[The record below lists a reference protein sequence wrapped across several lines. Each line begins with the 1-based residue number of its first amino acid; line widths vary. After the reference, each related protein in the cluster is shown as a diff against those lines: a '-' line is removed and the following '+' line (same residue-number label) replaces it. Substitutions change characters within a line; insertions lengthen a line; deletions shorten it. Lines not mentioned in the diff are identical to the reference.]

1 MLRRAA
7 LLVALCA
14 RATKSDEAVPRELRP
29 RHVDAR
35 ELAGNP
41 YYVEDPVWTNRT
53 TFLVMN
59 TYIWNL
65 CSKERNPNPEEFC
78 YGAYD
83 LYTETLR
90 YDHLVVIPDV
100 GSDIAAFTFGIPAMF
115 AADPESVTVMWLM
128 IYTPVMFLLTPL
140 LQAGVAT
147 ILISGSDNAH
157 PTVATFGA
165 HPASSAYGLAEP
177 WWPAKY
183 GDYPRLYKLVPDD
196 YQGAYEAAREFCR
209 LTNAEDRIH
218 EIMLIA
224 IDQLRRDGFRDG
236 VAALCGD
243 RGHVVVAEFSDLS
256 TLITYQGTYDAM
268 ATYFTAYPGISV
280 VLTGTVQNVRS
291 VYDAAADYRSG
302 GNAEVLVAPQSY
314 MNGQYDY
321 DEFPNIYAVTNA
333 QVVDEDRGVHF
344 TLQKLLEIVDA
355 GEAVELTLEK
365 RVLTT
370 AIQIEVFDMGAFI
383 VRQLLPVYAKETAPS
398 SPVEVRVNLRRV
410 RITEVTPTDASFFE
424 ITGLVEVEWTE
435 PRLAWDAYLFNE
447 TMTYEVGQIWT
458 PSLYIDNNYITY
470 DLTDL
475 PVTVDAGGRA
485 SWKSQIRTQLLCDSD
500 LIMLP
505 FDTHAC
511 DFTFESTRTAAQEI
525 MVSGEFLVADVD
537 DNYELEYQAR
547 DFLVEGGFMDEE
559 HTLVRFKFKF
569 THRPFGHYI
578 RLIFPAALLNLA
590 GFLAFWVDGATDSL
604 QLGITT
610 LLCTLALRQTIE
622 FPDTTYPT
630 WLEGFMFINILFQF
644 VCVVLSVS
652 EYNEQRQDLLQQYIV
667 KRIHGYHKLAKDY
680 GGALTPTFM
689 KTPRD
694 GVHKAAG
701 APPAPE
707 GLPALGGP
715 RFRVSRRA
723 PARVA
728 PFGAPAAAE
737 MKLDTSAL
745 CTLDDDIAPPVPA
758 RGLGGVAAAAVTAND
773 LRGHFL
779 HAKHAGHGHGAGHH
793 DHGPHHGPAGRR
805 ASIRESVKKFNPFAS
820 LQRLQ
825 NPQKYGEETTPAA
838 DLIGRW
844 IICPIYFIV
853 MMVYCVD
860 RGSGVKPWFPE
871 RTGDE

>member
-1 MLRRAA
+1 
-7 LLVALCA
+7 
-14 RATKSDEAVPRELRP
+14 
-29 RHVDAR
+29 
-35 ELAGNP
+35 
-41 YYVEDPVWTNRT
+41 
-53 TFLVMN
+53 MN

-83 LYTETLR
+83 LYTETLK
-90 YDHLVVIPDV
+90 YDHLVVVPDV
-100 GSDIAAFTFGIPAMF
+100 GGDIAAFTFGIPAMF

-128 IYTPVMFLLTPL
+128 IYTPVMFLLAPL

-147 ILISGSDNAH
+147 VLISGSDNAH

-183 GDYPRLYKLVPDD
+183 GDFPRLYKLVPDD

-236 VAALCGD
+236 
-243 RGHVVVAEFSDLS
+243 
-256 TLITYQGTYDAM
+256 GTYDAM
-268 ATYFTAYPGISV
+268 ATYTAYPGISV

-447 TMTYEVGQIWT
+447 TMTYE
-458 PSLYIDNNYITY
+458 
-470 DLTDL
+470 
-475 PVTVDAGGRA
+475 
-485 SWKSQIRTQLLCDSD
+485 
-500 LIMLP
+500 
-505 FDTHAC
+505 
-511 DFTFESTRTAAQEI
+511 EI

-689 KTPRD
+689 KTPATPKGR
-694 GVHKAAG
+694 GRAAG
-701 APPAPE
+701 AE

-728 PFGAPAAAE
+728 PFGAPAA
-737 MKLDTSAL
+737 
-745 CTLDDDIAPPVPA
+745 
-758 RGLGGVAAAAVTAND
+758 
-773 LRGHFL
+773 
-779 HAKHAGHGHGAGHH
+779 
-793 DHGPHHGPAGRR
+793 RR
-805 ASIRESVKKFNPFAS
+805 
-820 LQRLQ
+820 
-825 NPQKYGEETTPAA
+825 
-838 DLIGRW
+838 
-844 IICPIYFIV
+844 
-853 MMVYCVD
+853 
-860 RGSGVKPWFPE
+860 
-871 RTGDE
+871 

>member
-29 RHVDAR
+29 KHVDAR

-41 YYVEDPVWTNRT
+41 YYVEDPVFTNRT

-83 LYTETLR
+83 LYTETLK

-147 ILISGSDNAH
+147 ILISGSDHAH

-224 IDQLRRDGFRDG
+224 IDQLRRDGFQDG

-243 RGHVVVAEFSDLS
+243 RGHVVVAEFSDFDAL
-256 TLITYQGTYDAM
+256 TAYQGTYDAM
-268 ATYFTAYPGISV
+268 ASYFTAYPGISI
-280 VLTGTVQNVRS
+280 VLTGDVNNVRA

-302 GNAEVLVAPQSY
+302 GNAE
-314 MNGQYDY
+314 
-321 DEFPNIYAVTNA
+321 II
-333 QVVDEDRGVHF
+333 VVDEDRGVHF
-344 TLQKLLEIVDA
+344 TTQRLLDIVDA
-355 GEAVELTLEK
+355 GEAVELALAK

-398 SPVEVRVNLRRV
+398 SPVDVRINLRRV

-424 ITGLVEVEWTE
+424 ITGIVEVEWDE
-435 PRLAWDAYLFNE
+435 PRLAWDDYLFNE
-447 TMTYEVGQIWT
+447 TLSYPRASIWT
-458 PSLYIDNNYITY
+458 PAIYIDNNYFTR
-470 DLTDL
+470 DFTDL
-475 PVTVDAGGRA
+475 PVEVSSSGRA
-485 SWKSQIRTQLLCDSD
+485 RMKSQIRTQLLCDSD

-505 FDTHAC
+505 FDVHKC
-511 DFTFESTRTAAQEI
+511 EITFESTRQRVFEAMAH
-525 MVSGEFLVADVD
+525 GDFLVADVD
-537 DNYELEYQAR
+537 DNYEIEYHATTTE
-547 DFLVEGGFMDEE
+547 VEGGFMNER
-559 HTLVRFKFKF
+559 HSVVRFKFVF
-569 THRPFGHYI
+569 SHRPFGHYI
-578 RLIFPAALLNLA
+578 RLIFPAALLNMV

-604 QLGITT
+604 ELGITT

-644 VCVVLSVS
+644 ICVVLSVS
-652 EYNEQRQDLLQQYIV
+652 EYSEGRQDLLQEYIV
-667 KRIHGYHKLAKDY
+667 KRMTGYSKLANQL
-680 GGALTPTFM
+680 GGAVTPTFM
-689 KTPRD
+689 RTPRTPGRRTPRMTPRD
-694 GVHKAAG
+694 QNGNGKVHALGG
-701 APPAPE
+701 APPGPDIPELPSVDAHAAKRTPRQDAYAPHD
-707 GLPALGGP
+707 A
-715 RFRVSRRA
+715 
-723 PARVA
+723 
-728 PFGAPAAAE
+728 GAGHG
-737 MKLDTSAL
+737 
-745 CTLDDDIAPPVPA
+745 
-758 RGLGGVAAAAVTAND
+758 RGQ
-773 LRGHFL
+773 
-779 HAKHAGHGHGAGHH
+779 GHGHGAGHH
-793 DHGPHHGPAGRR
+793 DHGPNGGKRR
-805 ASIRESVKKFNPFAS
+805 DSLMGKINPFAS
-820 LQRLQ
+820 LQRLS
-825 NPQKYGEETTPAA
+825 NPKKYGEETTPAA

-844 IICPIYFIV
+844 IVCPIYFVV

-871 RTGDE
+871 RSE

>member
-1 MLRRAA
+1 
-7 LLVALCA
+7 
-14 RATKSDEAVPRELRP
+14 
-29 RHVDAR
+29 
-35 ELAGNP
+35 
-41 YYVEDPVWTNRT
+41 
-53 TFLVMN
+53 
-59 TYIWNL
+59 
-65 CSKERNPNPEEFC
+65 
-78 YGAYD
+78 
-83 LYTETLR
+83 
-90 YDHLVVIPDV
+90 
-100 GSDIAAFTFGIPAMF
+100 
-115 AADPESVTVMWLM
+115 
-128 IYTPVMFLLTPL
+128 
-140 LQAGVAT
+140 
-147 ILISGSDNAH
+147 
-157 PTVATFGA
+157 
-165 HPASSAYGLAEP
+165 
-177 WWPAKY
+177 
-183 GDYPRLYKLVPDD
+183 
-196 YQGAYEAAREFCR
+196 
-209 LTNAEDRIH
+209 
-218 EIMLIA
+218 
-224 IDQLRRDGFRDG
+224 
-236 VAALCGD
+236 
-243 RGHVVVAEFSDLS
+243 
-256 TLITYQGTYDAM
+256 
-268 ATYFTAYPGISV
+268 
-280 VLTGTVQNVRS
+280 
-291 VYDAAADYRSG
+291 
-302 GNAEVLVAPQSY
+302 

-475 PVTVDAGGRA
+475 PVTVDADGRA

-694 GVHKAAG
+694 GVPKAAG

-745 CTLDDDIAPPVPA
+745 CTLDDDIAPPIPA

-844 IICPIYFIV
+844 IVCPIYFVV

>member
-1 MLRRAA
+1 
-7 LLVALCA
+7 
-14 RATKSDEAVPRELRP
+14 
-29 RHVDAR
+29 
-35 ELAGNP
+35 
-41 YYVEDPVWTNRT
+41 
-53 TFLVMN
+53 
-59 TYIWNL
+59 
-65 CSKERNPNPEEFC
+65 
-78 YGAYD
+78 
-83 LYTETLR
+83 
-90 YDHLVVIPDV
+90 
-100 GSDIAAFTFGIPAMF
+100 MF

-128 IYTPVMFLLTPL
+128 IYTPVLFLLTPL

-147 ILISGSDNAH
+147 VLISAATTH

-165 HPASSAYGLAEP
+165 HPRRRPTGSRSPGGPPSTATSRGSTSSCPTTTRARE
-177 WWPAKY
+177 
-183 GDYPRLYKLVPDD
+183 
-196 YQGAYEAAREFCR
+196 AREFCR

-243 RGHVVVAEFSDLS
+243 RGHVVVAEFSDLA

-344 TLQKLLEIVDA
+344 TLQLLEI
-355 GEAVELTLEK
+355 
-365 RVLTT
+365 
-370 AIQIEVFDMGAFI
+370 IEVFDMGAFI

-475 PVTVDAGGRA
+475 PVTVDADGRA

-505 FDTHAC
+505 FDTAC

-525 MVSGEFLVADVD
+525 MVSGEFLVADAD
-537 DNYELEYQAR
+537 YNYELEYQAR
-547 DFLVEGGFMDEE
+547 DFL
-559 HTLVRFKFKF
+559 FKF

-680 GGALTPTFM
+680 GGA
-689 KTPRD
+689 D
-694 GVHKAAG
+694 A
-701 APPAPE
+701 
-707 GLPALGGP
+707 
-715 RFRVSRRA
+715 
-723 PARVA
+723 
-728 PFGAPAAAE
+728 
-737 MKLDTSAL
+737 D
-745 CTLDDDIAPPVPA
+745 
-758 RGLGGVAAAAVTAND
+758 
-773 LRGHFL
+773 
-779 HAKHAGHGHGAGHH
+779 
-793 DHGPHHGPAGRR
+793 
-805 ASIRESVKKFNPFAS
+805 
-820 LQRLQ
+820 RLQ